1 MKKFMMA
8 ATAFICIVLA
18 SCGSDDNKG
27 NTKKAPKKLNAAEI
41 VYKADITGSIYD
53 VCDVYVKY
61 YDENGQEKTEKAD
74 ENWSKT
80 FIVKKFPA
88 MLGMSISLERKK
100 NAELTEQQY
109 TINTNPSISY
119 TGIAVDGSKT
129 GTPTSI
135 ASKRFTSSPEADRL
149 DEHIENIC
157 STMIFHR
164 KLHLDNEKTQL
175 YWEEIN
181 E

>member
-8 ATAFICIVLA
+8 AVAFICIVLA

>member
-1 MKKFMMA
+1 MKKFFWA
-8 ATAFICIVLA
+8 ATALICIVLA

-53 VCDVYVKY
+53 VCDIYVKY

-80 FIVKKFPA
+80 FTVKKFPA

-109 TINTNPSISY
+109 TINTNPPISY

-129 GTPTSI
+129 GTPTGVASERFMSTPL
-135 ASKRFTSSPEADRL
+135 ASKL
-149 DEHIENIC
+149 DEWIERIGVSMAVIRN
-157 STMIFHR
+157 
-164 KLHLDNEKTQL
+164 LHTADNNTSL
-175 YWEEIN
+175 IWEVL
-181 E
+181 